1 MPKNKDKKQYTRGEL
16 IELSQDYIA
25 DEYGAPGGDASVL
38 FTVEEPAVQQRLDT
52 AIQESSDF
60 LKRVNM
66 VGVPDLKGEKLE
78 MDIKGPVSG
87 RVARRG
93 PRPKKDPVNID
104 ASRYEL
110 NEVQRDVEITWRRLD
125 TFKGSFRDFYKKWR
139 TLVVKQRAHDI
150 LMTAWNG
157 QFVNPITDLEAYPE
171 LQDNAIGWIQQVMNH
186 APEKILG
193 LKQDGSAD
201 EIRVG
206 PGAGDNGFENMD
218 ELVMALNGLI
228 HKTQRGRSDIHAICG
243 DDLVTDS
250 YLKMYA
256 SFVEPEQKPMIDLY
270 ITGNRFGRRPIAES
284 AHFPQ
289 RGVFLTP
296 FKNLSR
302 YTQLGSLRMKVK
314 DDDESMALFD
324 YYYAYEDFP
333 VEMFETVAAV
343 NPDSIS
349 LKNKKGEWVP
359 LSADEKWK
367 VMEPDA
373 EVPAE

>member
-25 DEYGAPGGDASVL
+25 DEYGAPSGDASVL
-38 FTVEEPAVQQRLDT
+38 FTVDEPAVQQRLDT

-125 TFKGSFRDFYKKWR
+125 TFRGSFRDFYKKWR

-193 LKQDGSAD
+193 LKEDGSAD

-228 HKTQRGRSDIHAICG
+228 HKTQRGRNDIHAICG

-349 LKNKKGEWVP
+349 LKNKAGEWVP